1 MEHLCRKFKGLYD
14 NSSTWGKV
22 FWMFISILLIL
33 LYIVVISPII
43 LGLRM
48 LLLSFAK
55 GPERAMDELFVQQL
69 LDPLNLFF
77 LFFGD

>member
-48 LLLSFAK
+48 LLLSFVK
-55 GPERAMDELFVQQL
+55 GPEHAMDELFVQQL